1 MFKIRKVKA
10 FLTAPDGIDLLVV
23 KVETDEPGLY
33 GWGCATFTQRCLA
46 VKTVIDEYLSPLL
59 EGRDPQ
65 QIEEIWQLCNV
76 NAYWRNGPVLNNA
89 MAGVDMALW
98 DIKGKIAGM
107 PVYQLFGGKCREAAA
122 AYVHTNSPV
131 KEVLLE
137 KVRKKMEEGYRYIR
151 CQAGFYGGA
160 EAGVKPENAP
170 QGDYYDPKKYI
181 RKTVEMLDY
190 IRTNTDSGLEIIHDV
205 HERLYPSD
213 ALALAKEVEEFHL
226 YFLEDPVSP
235 EQSAWLRRCR
245 QQCVTPIGL
254 GELLNNPAE
263 WKDLVCDRLIDFIRI
278 HISQAGGLTP
288 ARKIAEFASLFQV
301 RTAWHGP
308 GDVSPVGHA
317 ANLHLNLSSPNF
329 GVQEWTEFS
338 PAMYQ
343 VFEGI
348 PEVRNGYIYANE
360 RPGLGIE
367 FHENAAKAYP
377 PVGGVVEWTQ
387 ARLPDGTI
395 FTP

>member
-1 MFKIRKVKA
+1 M
-10 FLTAPDGIDLLVV
+10 
-23 KVETDEPGLY
+23 ETDEPGLY

-160 EAGVKPENAP
+160 EAGVKPC
-170 QGDYYDPKKYI
+170 
-181 RKTVEMLDY
+181 L
-190 IRTNTDSGLEIIHDV
+190 
-205 HERLYPSD
+205 LYTS
-213 ALALAKEVEEFHL
+213 
-226 YFLEDPVSP
+226 
-235 EQSAWLRRCR
+235 RC
-245 QQCVTPIGL
+245 V
-254 GELLNNPAE
+254 
-263 WKDLVCDRLIDFIRI
+263 
-278 HISQAGGLTP
+278 
-288 ARKIAEFASLFQV
+288 
-301 RTAWHGP
+301 
-308 GDVSPVGHA
+308 
-317 ANLHLNLSSPNF
+317 
-329 GVQEWTEFS
+329 
-338 PAMYQ
+338 
-343 VFEGI
+343 
-348 PEVRNGYIYANE
+348 
-360 RPGLGIE
+360 
-367 FHENAAKAYP
+367 
-377 PVGGVVEWTQ
+377 
-387 ARLPDGTI
+387 
-395 FTP
+395 